1 MNRSSYEPKPLLNV
15 VEHVP
20 IAPAIDP
27 SLQRLFASLD
37 AAAFESTAVTR
48 TAGGLYVA
56 AKGSKLLLPTS
67 YEAATEKSHVRG

>member
-1 MNRSSYEPKPLLNV
+1 MSRSSYQPKPLSNL
-15 VEHVP
+15 VEPVP
-20 IAPAIDP
+20 VAPDIDP

-37 AAAFESTAVTR
+37 AAAFESTAVAR

-56 AKGSKLLLPTS
+56 AKGSKVLLPTS